1 MLHFSNKT
9 KTKFSQGIF
18 FSKKWLNLCIC
29 IWFNDLWSF
38 FFNHSSIYMFKRWN
52 ISSTLCDWKKSTIT
66 KVTTTSRI
74 LTQIPAWQRLYPIW
88 ESVAYVLTKKERK
101 TVGCLFQKCIF
112 VRVSDSPQSISR
124 LFFVIRKW
132 IAHGMV
138 FSVFCMEFS

>member
-1 MLHFSNKT
+1 MWGLPVLPNYFNVIYVCLVLILGKALTHQMTCCTSNY
-9 KTKFSQGIF
+9 
-18 FSKKWLNLCIC
+18 
-29 IWFNDLWSF
+29 
-38 FFNHSSIYMFKRWN
+38 SSIYMFKRWN

>member
-1 MLHFSNKT
+1 MWGLPVLPNYFKIIYLCLDLILGKALTTKWHAAYVSNY
-9 KTKFSQGIF
+9 
-18 FSKKWLNLCIC
+18 
-29 IWFNDLWSF
+29 
-38 FFNHSSIYMFKRWN
+38 SSIYMFKRWN

>member
-1 MLHFSNKT
+1 MWGLPVLPNYFNVIYVCLVLILGKALTHQMTCCISNY
-9 KTKFSQGIF
+9 
-18 FSKKWLNLCIC
+18 
-29 IWFNDLWSF
+29 
-38 FFNHSSIYMFKRWN
+38 SSIYMFKRWN